1 MKRWLPLSAALLSAA
16 LLSAGCADL
25 VVGSPPKTDRAAI
38 FDDLWSEVDRRYP
51 FLTYKNVDWQ
61 AIGDKYRAPALAAA
75 SDDAFAKQL
84 GAMLAELKDPHVSLT
99 PSGGNPIRYVSATE
113 NRATWFDG
121 SIANLQLT
129 DVRTTSA
136 GSITYGMAGS
146 NVGYLRIASFVGGSA
161 SEVDEALKNMPNATT
176 LLVDVR
182 DNRGGSRPLAIE
194 VAGRFMTGTHTF
206 AYLRFR
212 NGAAHDNFTSDI
224 PQTVSPAGRKFT
236 GAVQVLA
243 NRHTMSA
250 AEDFILAMRT
260 ESNVTVVGDT
270 TAGVTGGPMPRELAN
285 GWTYELSEWIQYTP
299 QHKIFEGVG
308 LAPDVVVQPTP
319 ADYFAKKDPALARA
333 VVRAAAF

>member
-1 MKRWLPLSAALLSAA
+1 MKRWLLLAAALLSA
-16 LLSAGCADL
+16 SCTDL
-25 VVGSPPKTDRAAI
+25 VVGSPPKTDRASI

-51 FLTYKNVDWQ
+51 FLVYKNIDWK
-61 AIGDKYRAPALAAA
+61 AIGDKYRPTALAAT

-99 PSGGNPIRYVSATE
+99 PSAGNTIRYVSAAE
-113 NRATWFDG
+113 NHATWFDG
-121 SIANLQLT
+121 SIANLQISNL
-129 DVRTTSA
+129 RTTSA
-136 GSITYGMAGS
+136 RSITYGMAGS
-146 NVGYLRIASFVGGSA
+146 NVGYLRIASFLGGSA
-161 SEVDEALKNMPNATT
+161 TEVDEALRNLPDATT

-194 VAGRFMTGTHTF
+194 VAGRFLNGTHTF

-212 NGAAHDNFTSDI
+212 NGAAHDDLTGEI
-224 PQTVSPAGRKFT
+224 AQTVSPAGYKFT
-236 GAVQVLA
+236 GPVQVLA

-260 ESNVTVVGDT
+260 QPNVTVIGDT
-270 TAGVTGGPMPRELAN
+270 TAGATGGPMPRELAN

-299 QHKIFEGVG
+299 QHMIFEDIG

-319 ADYFAKKDPALARA
+319 ADYFARRDPALQRA
-333 VVRAAAF
+333 VVRAATF